1 MANPS
6 QSPAVTAAMERLT
19 EKAELINR
27 VLSEPEVDLWKL
39 RELALSDGGLVNGE
53 FPMSC
58 QNVQW
63 MPQGLVVVS

>member
-53 FPMSC
+53 FPMIC
-58 QNVQW
+58 HNVQW
-63 MPQGLVVVS
+63 MLQGLVVVS